1 MFYCSSLIVSFLS
14 YTVFF
19 SQCFLA
25 ILGFGICMNVSLLHS
40 LYTRPARPTS
50 SGYVRYTPMLYVRY
64 TFVIFF
70 SINFV

>member
-1 MFYCSSLIVSFLS
+1 
-14 YTVFF
+14 
-19 SQCFLA
+19 
-25 ILGFGICMNVSLLHS
+25 MNVSLLHS

-70 SINFV
+70 SVNLFEEISLCMGRLWLGYAQIYPFRLPLLLTNSAL